1 MSETRTRLGEITGLR
16 VHGTPVKQNGC
27 YDPVTLVEVSRAS
40 IDPSGMLGWNGTG
53 WVVDVHHQNHPDR
66 RGSRRL
72 SIGFTSHYERM
83 QERFGTVPFGVAA
96 ENVLVATDRVVS
108 AAEAAAG
115 MVIRTHDGWEVALD
129 NLVVARPCRE
139 FTSYLLQLPHR
150 AEREEIAAELEFLD
164 GGMRGFVTDLAG
176 LDAPAVIGV
185 GDEVF
190 LRG

>member
-16 VHGTPVKQNGC
+16 VHGSRIKQNGC
-27 YDPVTLVEVSRAS
+27 YDPASLVEVTRAS
-40 IDPSGMLGWNGTG
+40 IDPSGMLGWDGKG
-53 WVVDVHHQNHPDR
+53 WLVDVHHQTHPDR
-66 RGSRRL
+66 NGSRRL
-72 SIGFTSHYERM
+72 SIGFTHHYELM

-96 ENVLVATDRVVS
+96 ENVLVATDRVVT
-108 AAEAAAG
+108 AAAIAAG
-115 MVIRTHDGWEVALD
+115 MVIRTHDGWDVALD
-129 NLVVARPCRE
+129 NLEVVRPCRE
-139 FTSYLLQLPHR
+139 FTSYLLQLPYR